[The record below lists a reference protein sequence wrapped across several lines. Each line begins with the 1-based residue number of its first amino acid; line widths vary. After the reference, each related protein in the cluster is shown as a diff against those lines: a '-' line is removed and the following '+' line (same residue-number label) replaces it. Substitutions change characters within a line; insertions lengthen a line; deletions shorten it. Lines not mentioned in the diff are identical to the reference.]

1 MPPDKNDDI
10 QIVNT
15 TTEDYDVISLL
26 FKKAMELQGKNGYK
40 VWNDI
45 DEAALKE
52 DIRNKLQYKILKG
65 NEIVCIFSIQY
76 NDPFIWNNRD
86 KNDAIYL
93 HRIVVNSN
101 FKGQR
106 QFEKVLNWAMQ
117 FAQHNNLE
125 FIRMDSWADNEN
137 LINYYKS
144 FGFKLIENYK
154 TTNAQE
160 LPIQNRNLNV
170 ALLEIKLSDNK
181 NKPLITQAIFYNE
194 KNKSTF

>member
-1 MPPDKNDDI
+1 MAAKKNDDI

-52 DIRNKLQYKILKG
+52 DIKNKLQYKILRG
-65 NEIVCIFSIQY
+65 NEIVCIFSIQFS
-76 NDPFIWNNRD
+76 DPFIWRNRD

-101 FKGQR
+101 FKRQR

-117 FAQHNNLE
+117 FAQQKNLK
-125 FIRMDSWADNEN
+125 FVRMDTWADNEN

-144 FGFKLIENYK
+144 FGFELIENYK
-154 TTNAQE
+154 TTNAPE
-160 LPIQNRNLNV
+160 LPMQNRNLNV
-170 ALLEIKLSDNK
+170 ALLEIKLSGK
-181 NKPLITQAIFYNE
+181 
-194 KNKSTF
+194 